1 MTGKRK
7 TTTINLFMQEQ
18 QPRQVEERR
27 VPGWKR
33 WLNYQSVVRQL
44 PFILFL
50 AVLAVVYIYNGH
62 RADKITRNIDVLTRE
77 VKELKWEYISKKKV
91 VMFMSKPSEV
101 AKAAAPLGLKELEQ
115 SPVVLKDS
123 VGSN

>member
-1 MTGKRK
+1 
-7 TTTINLFMQEQ
+7 MQEQ
-18 QPRQVEERR
+18 VTRQVEERR

-33 WLNYQSVVRQL
+33 WLNYQSIVKQL

-50 AVLAVVYIYNGH
+50 AVLAVIYIYNGH
-62 RADKITRNIDVLTRE
+62 QADKITRNIDLLTRE

>member
-1 MTGKRK
+1 
-7 TTTINLFMQEQ
+7 MQEQ
-18 QPRQVEERR
+18 VTRQVEAPR
-27 VPGWKR
+27 PAGWKR
-33 WLNYQSVVRQL
+33 WLNYQSIVKQL

-50 AVLAVVYIYNGH
+50 AVLAVIYIYNGH
-62 RADKITRNIDVLTRE
+62 QADKVSRNIDQLTRD
-77 VKELKWEYISKKKV
+77 VKELKWEYVSKKKV

-123 VGSN
+123 VGTN